1 MDFSATARYYHLL
14 EDLFIGPAL
23 QQTRVGQLNQLRFDE
38 RTARVLIVGEG
49 NGRFLCALLKRYP
62 ELAITVVDSSAAML
76 EQAQQR
82 LKTAGLSYAA
92 VSFQIADLR
101 TLELPCRHY
110 QLIVANFFFS
120 NFPVSDVE
128 RMVRTLERAATVD
141 AQWLVGD
148 FVLPVSGVLRLRA
161 KLWLWLLYRFFGYT
175 AGVSVRD
182 LPEVDV
188 HLSSAGLLCDAET
201 LYCGR
206 MLRSA
211 TYSRISTG

>member
-82 LKTAGLSYAA
+82 LKTAGLSDA
-92 VSFQIADLR
+92 VCRASFEI
-101 TLELPCRHY
+101 
-110 QLIVANFFFS
+110 
-120 NFPVSDVE
+120 
-128 RMVRTLERAATVD
+128 
-141 AQWLVGD
+141 
-148 FVLPVSGVLRLRA
+148 
-161 KLWLWLLYRFFGYT
+161 
-175 AGVSVRD
+175 SVN
-182 LPEVDV
+182 
-188 HLSSAGLLCDAET
+188 T
-201 LYCGR
+201 
-206 MLRSA
+206 
-211 TYSRISTG
+211 T